1 MIGNTLAAHASCFH
15 PCKVVTFFL
24 KPSEIDQYEQS
35 EYFFQVSMVLSIS
48 KEDKKCLANIMMI
61 FNITIFGK

>member
-1 MIGNTLAAHASCFH
+1 MFPSMQSCD
-15 PCKVVTFFL
+15 L